1 MVGARPSRRLAL
13 LKGSHFPAG
22 TQTHVLIGG
31 SYNEDLIAVK
41 TLKLYQSCPRVR
53 V

>member
-22 TQTHVLIGG
+22 RNARAEAPSQNSKII
-31 SYNEDLIAVK
+31 S
-41 TLKLYQSCPRVR
+41 KLS
-53 V
+53 